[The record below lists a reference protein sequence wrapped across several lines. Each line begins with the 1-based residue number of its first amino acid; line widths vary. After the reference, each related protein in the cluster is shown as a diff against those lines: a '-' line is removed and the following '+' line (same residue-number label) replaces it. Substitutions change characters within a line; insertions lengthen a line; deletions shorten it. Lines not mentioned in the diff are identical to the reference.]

1 MVSLHKC
8 FLLRHIVFLRRF
20 MWVLV
25 FLAGL
30 CFSGYFCLQMWRKW
44 DESPVLTSLDSNYYP
59 LKNIPFPAVTICNVN
74 KVSKKKLLQ
83 FMDNPKYIAVYFNSK
98 FFSYL
103 FYIEY
108 FTFNFRYAGV
118 SFERMQE
125 TLRYM
130 TKLDRAILAE
140 QQLQQLSQFFRSE
153 NISPMDLFML
163 LREVNF

>member
-1 MVSLHKC
+1 
-8 FLLRHIVFLRRF
+8 
-20 MWVLV
+20 
-25 FLAGL
+25 
-30 CFSGYFCLQMWRKW
+30 
-44 DESPVLTSLDSNYYP
+44 
-59 LKNIPFPAVTICNVN
+59 
-74 KVSKKKLLQ
+74 
-83 FMDNPKYIAVYFNSK
+83 MDNPKYIAVYFNSK